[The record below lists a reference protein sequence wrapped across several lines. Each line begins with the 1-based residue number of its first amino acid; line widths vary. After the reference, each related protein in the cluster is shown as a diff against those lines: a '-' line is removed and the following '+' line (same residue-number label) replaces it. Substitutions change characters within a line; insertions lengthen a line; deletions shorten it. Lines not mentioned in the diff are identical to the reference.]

1 MSISTQITR
10 LQTIRNAIRETL
22 ISWGVITNSAAD
34 FEDCQTAIE
43 SIKNRGEI
51 AVTLDTVTKSK
62 TIDSG
67 YYKGGSVSIVTQ
79 EKTATANGDITPD
92 AGKVLSKVTVN
103 VSSEA
108 PILQEKSVTPTK
120 SVQEITKDE
129 GYDGLSKVT
138 VGAIPAA
145 YQDVTGVTAEAGDVL
160 ANKVFV
166 DSTGATVSGT
176 MQNNGTVEAKING
189 LTVTSYTVPGGY
201 HSGDGTVSLTN
212 DIETALAAL

>member
-10 LQTIRNAIRETL
+10 LQTIRNAIREAL

-79 EKTATANGDITPD
+79 EKTATANGEITPD

-166 DSTGATVSGT
+166 DSTGATVPGT

-201 HSGDGTVSLTN
+201 HSGDGTVSLTD